1 MLAMINLEK
10 LDKSIELLVEEDNL
24 NINNKQIMNWY
35 ISRYRWEI
43 SIDLFLFGEIGSIL
57 FPHPEFISSLVEI
70 QSTWRIN
77 FL

>member
-10 LDKSIELLVEEDNL
+10 SIEFLVEEDNL

-57 FPHPEFISSLVEI
+57 SPHPEFISSLVEI

>member
-1 MLAMINLEK
+1 MINLGK
-10 LDKSIELLVEEDNL
+10 LDKSIEFLVEEDNL

-35 ISRYRWEI
+35 ISRYKWEI
-43 SIDLFLFGEIGSIL
+43 SIDLFLFREIGSIL
-57 FPHPEFISSLVEI
+57 SPHPEFISSLVEI

>member
-43 SIDLFLFGEIGSIL
+43 SIDLFLFGEIGSIS
-57 FPHPEFISSLVEI
+57 PHPEFISSLIEI
-70 QSTWRIN
+70 
-77 FL
+77 

>member
-43 SIDLFLFGEIGSIL
+43 SIDCFFSGKLGRYFPPTPNL
-57 FPHPEFISSLVEI
+57 FPA
-70 QSTWRIN
+70 
-77 FL
+77 